1 MSVDSTTVT
10 NVPITSARTIAAA
23 MKDTSAH
30 RLQRLAMVHT
40 CATRCSL
47 LLKRA
52 MLDHEYLSYSSIHDP
67 AEQYGSCSLSVQQED
82 MSLTRGINQYARE
95 TFTSTGENSDAF

>member
-30 RLQRLAMVHT
+30 RLQRLAMVQT
-40 CATRCSL
+40 CATRCSI
-47 LLKRA
+47 KKA
-52 MLDHEYLSYSSIHDP
+52 MLDHEHLSYSSIHDP
-67 AEQYGSCSLSVQQED
+67 AEQYGSCPLSVHNRR
-82 MSLTRGINQYARE
+82 T
-95 TFTSTGENSDAF
+95 